1 LRKLRKYS
9 ERKKGEKNQSKVIVE
24 NGEKVENGDKENKK
38 KYGERERRES
48 KMQEQ

>member
-24 NGEKVENGDKENKK
+24 SGEKVEKGDKKV
-38 KYGERERRES
+38 
-48 KMQEQ
+48 KMR